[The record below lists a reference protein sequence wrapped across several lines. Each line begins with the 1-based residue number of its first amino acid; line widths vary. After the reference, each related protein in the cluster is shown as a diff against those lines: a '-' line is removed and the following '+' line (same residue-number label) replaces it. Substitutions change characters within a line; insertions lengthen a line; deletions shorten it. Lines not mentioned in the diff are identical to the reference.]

1 MAMFGAVLLLATVA
15 GCGGSNDATSSGNGD
30 RELDRC
36 SLITADEAGQWIGA
50 PVTAAP
56 AEGIDGNP
64 DPVTCLYEGSTAKV
78 LVQVYDGEVYFAE
91 PGSPSRVGEDVEGLG
106 EDAFIGDGSV
116 RFLQNGWSASV
127 GQISGPV
134 DDDSL
139 LAMARLM
146 SSRLP

>member
-1 MAMFGAVLLLATVA
+1 LV
-15 GCGGSNDATSSGNGD
+15 SP
-30 RELDRC
+30 
-36 SLITADEAGQWIGA
+36 DEAAQWIGG

-64 DPVTCLYEGSTAKV
+64 DPVTCMYEGSSAKV

-91 PGSPSRVGEDVEGLG
+91 PGSASRVGVDVEGLG

-127 GQISGPV
+127 GQISGLV

-139 LAMARLM
+139 LAMAHLM